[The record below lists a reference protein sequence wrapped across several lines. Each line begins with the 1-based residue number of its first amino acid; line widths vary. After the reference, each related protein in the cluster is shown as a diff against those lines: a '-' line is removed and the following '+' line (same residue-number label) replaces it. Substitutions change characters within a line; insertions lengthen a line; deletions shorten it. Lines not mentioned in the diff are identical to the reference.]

1 QIRALGLEKSWR
13 LFYGILRNNRLNA
26 NSGFLAMRNAA
37 VAEALSLAQQG
48 IFTDKGKDND
58 LCQVRNAYAAVEIG
72 QGDANC
78 DGIEDEVANGAD
90 DDHDGIFNQF
100 DNCPAV
106 WNPGQ
111 SYQPWTDQDND
122 KIGDACDQDRDGD
135 TICDEGGPFSN
146 VNRPPGSNC
155 VPGQGTKNQLPADNC
170 LSVPNADQADFNN
183 NGIGDR
189 CDDSDGDGR
198 VDADDNC
205 PSIRQVTATDWRD
218 TDGDHK
224 GDLCDDDDDNDGQAD
239 ALDNCPLIRNY
250 GDFGNGEDTTE
261 TDRGLPADNVGDACD
276 LCPFVSSPDN
286 TESDYPP
293 DGFANPCDQDDDNDA
308 ICDQGGPLAGGVDG
322 IPAEGCKPGRGTVG
336 PLNPQPADNCPHTY
350 NPDQLDSDHNGLGY
364 ACDAL
369 EQIRLTHE
377 LNQFIKEFVLVADD
391 VTRLPLPICPDCV
404 AQALPQRFESV
415 VKLQIPDGF
424 TAQVSDDRGNVV
436 ARSIPT
442 ASGQTIRFQP
452 APYAITKIGAPQ
464 AASIVGSAGESLAAD
479 SMAYY
484 LEFIPLSPHPAGDT
498 VTVTVALEEKA
509 AATTIYLP
517 FVSR

>member
-1 QIRALGLEKSWR
+1 
-13 LFYGILRNNRLNA
+13 
-26 NSGFLAMRNAA
+26 
-37 VAEALSLAQQG
+37 
-48 IFTDKGKDND
+48 
-58 LCQVRNAYAAVEIG
+58 
-72 QGDANC
+72 
-78 DGIEDEVANGAD
+78 
-90 DDHDGIFNQF
+90 
-100 DNCPAV
+100 
-106 WNPGQ
+106 
-111 SYQPWTDQDND
+111 
-122 KIGDACDQDRDGD
+122 
-135 TICDEGGPFSN
+135 
-146 VNRPPGSNC
+146 
-155 VPGQGTKNQLPADNC
+155 
-170 LSVPNADQADFNN
+170 
-183 NGIGDR
+183 
-189 CDDSDGDGR
+189 
-198 VDADDNC
+198 
-205 PSIRQVTATDWRD
+205 
-218 TDGDHK
+218 
-224 GDLCDDDDDNDGQAD
+224 
-239 ALDNCPLIRNY
+239 
-250 GDFGNGEDTTE
+250 
-261 TDRGLPADNVGDACD
+261 CD

-322 IPAEGCKPGRGTVG
+322 IPAEGCKPGRSTVG

-479 SMAYY
+479 GMTYY

-498 VTVTVALEEKA
+498 VTVTVALEEELSA
-509 AATTIYLP
+509 ATIYLP